1 MDYQN
6 TLIGLERTI
15 LKKETIELPKIE
27 QAGMA
32 NLAEMET
39 KLKTGTTTVGLL
51 CKDAVVLA
59 ADRKATMG
67 YLVASKDAKKI
78 LKLDEHIGMT
88 IAGVVGDAQ
97 ILERYFKAELKLYK
111 LHEERRMP
119 VKAAASLAANIL
131 YGRRFYPYYVQ
142 LIIAGYDTKPQIFT
156 LAPDGSVIEEKYYST
171 GSGSPMVFGVLE
183 HDYKDNMDVED
194 AKKLAVEAVAAA
206 VKRDIASGG
215 SGIDL
220 VVIDKKGVH
229 EFSDA
234 EIAKLM
240 K

>member
-1 MDYQN
+1 MNYQN
-6 TLIGLERTI
+6 FMGIEQI
-15 LKKETIELPKIE
+15 LKKEKLEMPE
-27 QAGMA
+27 PAV
-32 NLAEMET
+32 NLKDAHEMEL
-39 KLKTGTTTVGLL
+39 KLKTGTTTVGLI

-67 YLVASKDAKKI
+67 YLIASKDAKKI
-78 LKLDEHIGMT
+78 LKLDEHIAMT
-88 IAGVVGDAQ
+88 IAGLVGDAQ
-97 ILERYFKAELKLYK
+97 VLDRYLRAELKLFK
-111 LHEERRMP
+111 LHEDRKMP
-119 VKAAASLAANIL
+119 VKSAASLAANIL
-131 YGRRFYPYYVQ
+131 YARRFYPYYVQ
-142 LIIAGYDTKPQIFT
+142 LIIAGYDSRPQIYT

-183 HDYKDNMDVED
+183 HEFKDNMELEA
-194 AKKLAVEAVAAA
+194 AKALAVQAVAAA

-220 VVIDKKGVH
+220 IVIDKKGVH

-234 EIAKLM
+234 EVNKLL